1 MNKVV
6 FRNCDENT
14 KYWIVLEKLF
24 QTEWS
29 DFLFADTYQ
38 SEADLPP
45 IIVAL
50 RDNEVIG
57 GLSYSRY
64 QEPHGNSEVIWF
76 NALFVSL
83 EWRGQ
88 GIASELINR
97 GVNQVSE
104 TLQDNLY
111 AYTNVAQLYTSLG
124 WSVVD
129 IEVEPNHSVVSIS
142 LQRQARI

>member
-1 MNKVV
+1 M
-6 FRNCDENT
+6 
-14 KYWIVLEKLF
+14 YWIALEKLF

-29 DFLFADTYQ
+29 DFLFADIYK

-57 GLSYSRY
+57 GLSCSRY

-76 NALFVSL
+76 NALFVSP
-83 EWRGQ
+83 EWRGL
-88 GIASELINR
+88 GIGSELINR

-111 AYTNVAQLYTSLG
+111 AYTNVAQLYKSLG

-129 IEVEPNHSVVSIS
+129 IETEPNHSVVSIS
-142 LQRQARI
+142 LQRQPRI

>member
-1 MNKVV
+1 
-6 FRNCDENT
+6 
-14 KYWIVLEKLF
+14 
-24 QTEWS
+24 

-111 AYTNVAQLYTSLG
+111 AYTNVAQLY
-124 WSVVD
+124 
-129 IEVEPNHSVVSIS
+129 
-142 LQRQARI
+142 

>member
-14 KYWIVLEKLF
+14 KYWIALEKLF

-64 QEPHGNSEVIWF
+64 RESYGNSEVIWF
-76 NALFVSL
+76 NVLFVSP

-129 IEVEPNHSVVSIS
+129 IEAEPNHSVVSIS

>member
-6 FRNCDENT
+6 FRKCDENT
-14 KYWIVLEKLF
+14 QYWIALEKLF

-29 DFLFADTYQ
+29 SFLFADTYK
-38 SEADLPP
+38 SEVHLPP
-45 IIVAL
+45 VLVAI

-57 GLSYSRY
+57 GLAYCRY
-64 QEPHGNSEVIWF
+64 QEPHGNSKVIWI
-76 NALFVSL
+76 NAVFVSP

-104 TLQDNLY
+104 TIQNNLY
-111 AYTNVAQLYTSLG
+111 AYTNVAQLYKSLG

-129 IEVEPNHSVVSIS
+129 IEVEPNYSVVSMS
-142 LQRQARI
+142 LKPKPKI